1 MPVIT
6 RSKLKEFQTT
16 SFLISTSEFTKTV
29 SSDCSSPILLNNH
42 SKRFYE
48 SPLMTDAH
56 RTTSSLPES
65 ENFQNSMDEFEN
77 SKLSTFENMKRVVE
91 DTTDISQNFA
101 TSDSTTMEGDC
112 NDSTP
117 IKMQSKNDPVD
128 ITQLFTMLSQQIT
141 QLSSQNMTI
150 QDQLCTNEE
159 NIPVKIQMVV
169 QEDEDFKTDIH
180 MEMEELQNMIL
191 KPNIQNVP
199 AQPSTSNVVP
209 DLTPSTSGNY
219 PGLGTVSGLSHMPSV
234 PSPLMGPQDAQ
245 NAMLLRLTESFSKL
259 SSNLSEKS

>member
-48 SPLMTDAH
+48 SPLTTDAH

-141 QLSSQNMTI
+141 QLSSQNITI

-159 NIPVKIQMVV
+159 NILEQFQMVV
-169 QEDEDFKTDIH
+169 QENEDFKTDIH
-180 MEMEELQNMIL
+180 MEMEELRNMIL
-191 KPNIQNVP
+191 NPNIQNVP
-199 AQPSTSNVVP
+199 V
-209 DLTPSTSGNY
+209 
-219 PGLGTVSGLSHMPSV
+219 
-234 PSPLMGPQDAQ
+234 
-245 NAMLLRLTESFSKL
+245 
-259 SSNLSEKS
+259 

>member
-1 MPVIT
+1 MHIEQL
-6 RSKLKEFQTT
+6 RQ
-16 SFLISTSEFTKTV
+16 
-29 SSDCSSPILLNNH
+29 
-42 SKRFYE
+42 
-48 SPLMTDAH
+48 
-56 RTTSSLPES
+56 LPES
-65 ENFQNSMDEFEN
+65 ENFQNSMDEFGN
-77 SKLSTFENMKRVVE
+77 FKFSTFENSKQLVE
-91 DTTDISQNFA
+91 DTANISHNFA
-101 TSDSTTMEGDC
+101 TSDSTMMEGDC
-112 NDSTP
+112 NDSKP